1 MSNQNASR
9 RLIYAALVVV
19 AVVVVWG
26 FSLIGSPSFNRKVTA
41 DRNRIE
47 DLGRLRDDVEQY
59 FQDQRKLPEKL
70 TDLEKVKRW
79 NGYQRNLE
87 DPATKKQYD
96 YKASDT
102 YSYELCS
109 DFELTSKE
117 AELEQSRYNRDDKS
131 WEHGVG
137 HHCFKFDI
145 PEGKRKGKAD

>member
-1 MSNQNASR
+1 MSNLNASR
-9 RLIYAALVVV
+9 GLIYAALVVV

-26 FSLIGSPSFNRKVTA
+26 FTLIGSPSFNRKVTA

-79 NGYQRNLE
+79 YGYQRNLE

-96 YKASDT
+96 YKIADT

-109 DFELTSKE
+109 DFELTSKD
-117 AELEQSRYNRDDKS
+117 AELEQNRYNSDDKS
-131 WEHGVG
+131 WDHGIG
-137 HHCFKFDI
+137 NHCFKFDI
-145 PEGKRKGKAD
+145 PEGKRKSKSE